1 MVNLNIPPELQQ
13 QAKRLWAAAGPV
25 AVQIGRQLSALMSA
39 GRAPTVSSTFRHIC
53 VVGLNRSELLL
64 AGENSPVFGD
74 TWQDLADDNLKR
86 NLGLIFF
93 APRGLDGEPVNP
105 YLFLAGDAVANAD
118 MVDANTLGLA
128 QQMMGSMGLLDFCRM
143 PAASPNTVNILLAGD
158 VLFHWD
164 VKDNYVLPTTP
175 TSWTRDIEQ
184 IIKGYPR
191 TTKAV
196 IYTNWDTD
204 ILPKTDRITILPLSE
219 LPVPDEVWLN
229 KPTTQEKYG
238 NHILAIALLVA
249 SATAGLLHLQGR
261 GIDDVNEQLRIVEQQ
276 IPREGR
282 FTELARAVS
291 EQEKLMQKREMF
303 YLAVKDSARAI
314 TSADIKFAN
323 FEVKAPDPQEPPTE
337 YIVTIEAEKGVYQG
351 WLQEEPVAKNLLM
364 GSALMAA
371 VRKPPSANAFKIE
384 GLIPLEASWREYKKL
399 MRPLSPSRATAAATT
414 SPTLAETSG
423 ASAEASESQNEG
435 GAAR

>member
-1 MVNLNIPPELQQ
+1 MANLNLPPEIQQ

-25 AVQIGRQLSALMSA
+25 AAQVGRQLSALMSA
-39 GRAPTVSSTFRHIC
+39 GRAPTIGSTFKHIC

-64 AGENSPVFGD
+64 AGESNPVFGEA
-74 TWQDLADDNLKR
+74 WQDLADDNLKR

-105 YLFLAGDAVANAD
+105 YLFLAGDAVAD
-118 MVDANTLGLA
+118 PDTVDANTLGLA
-128 QQMMGSMGLLDFCRM
+128 QQMMGSMGLLDLCRM
-143 PAASPNTVNILLAGD
+143 PPASPNTVNILLAGD

-164 VKDNYVLPTTP
+164 VKDNYVLPTSA

-184 IIKGYPR
+184 VIKGYPR

-204 ILPKTDRITILPLSE
+204 LLVKTDRITIRPLSD

-238 NHILAIALLVA
+238 NHVLAVALLVA

-261 GIDDVNEQLRIVEQQ
+261 GIDELNEQLRIVEQQ

-282 FTELARAVS
+282 FTELARAVT
-291 EQEKLMQKREMF
+291 EQEKLLQKRELF
-303 YLAVKDSARAI
+303 YLSVKDSARAI
-314 TSADIKFAN
+314 NSANMKFAN

-337 YIVTIEAEKGVYQG
+337 YIVTIEAEKDVYQG
-351 WLQEEPVAKNLLM
+351 WLQEEPIAKNLLL
-364 GSALMAA
+364 GSALMVA
-371 VRKPPSANAFKIE
+371 VRKPPSGNAFKIE
-384 GLIPLEASWREYKKL
+384 GLVPLESTWREYKKL
-399 MRPLSPSRATAAATT
+399 MRPLGPTTPSRGA
-414 SPTLAETSG
+414 SPTLAESG
-423 ASAEASESQNEG
+423 GEG
-435 GAAR
+435 GQTQ